1 MTTLPRP
8 IAVINELNHE
18 LSKLI
23 EEHCKRTRHVVLP
36 HPGLEAS
43 ANELCDS
50 IGPRMWPEPEDDL
63 KRDRFQWLANAS
75 EDTLGGLYPRDLF
88 YARAE
93 DRQQLQESF
102 FDLGVARYL
111 VYMAKHPQA
120 PPPGRKSRE
129 REVSTPTSFPS
140 GEDEQD
146 EQTDSSFNPK
156 SARASLVAPTSNPFP
171 KTRPSGG
178 ARKRRGLTMEASGAK
193 GGLQDGL
200 VSPPSLQSLVVVLK
214 LTPHQLRRVATEE
227 AGMQGL
233 HEGSAPSKGARGLGS
248 APTVRL
254 EGTAKEHSEPVSDA
268 NMLGRQHRERARAFH
283 SLSVSK
289 LTTVAI
295 GSGNGKEPMRP
306 VRQESP
312 PRDAESERG
321 EDEGP
326 SAASPEEGFHYI
338 GSGSYQKGP
347 PPDTPQR
354 TPDRRPFR
362 ESAPLVTH
370 ATTNAAVTKAL
381 PNTHADAKRS
391 LMGLPSPPASGPAI
405 DLQDHRASLKPDSIP
420 VLERIVTEIDWASPD
435 QFPSFVPLDS
445 GYTVEDLFA
454 RIDEQVPPMLE
465 QQRAIA
471 VRVQHLNYGGAGR
484 NVSCRIV
491 RVGPGGSRTFDV
503 MLGWLKRSD
512 AEAVPELKVTVE
524 WSS

>member
-1 MTTLPRP
+1 MTTLPRR
-8 IAVINELNHE
+8 IAVINEPNHE

-50 IGPRMWPEPEDDL
+50 VGPRMWPEPEDDL
-63 KRDRFQWLANAS
+63 KRDRFQWLADAS
-75 EDTLGGLYPRDLF
+75 EDTLGGLYPKDLF

-93 DRQQLQESF
+93 DRQQ
-102 FDLGVARYL
+102 
-111 VYMAKHPQA
+111 
-120 PPPGRKSRE
+120 
-129 REVSTPTSFPS
+129 
-140 GEDEQD
+140 
-146 EQTDSSFNPK
+146 
-156 SARASLVAPTSNPFP
+156 
-171 KTRPSGG
+171 
-178 ARKRRGLTMEASGAK
+178 KRRGLTMEASGAK
-193 GGLQDGL
+193 RGLQDGL
-200 VSPPSLQSLVVVLK
+200 LG
-214 LTPHQLRRVATEE
+214 RVATEE

-233 HEGSAPSKGARGLGS
+233 HEGSAPSKGARGLAS

-268 NMLGRQHRERARAFH
+268 NLLGRQHRERARAFH

-295 GSGNGKEPMRP
+295 GSGKGKEPIRP
-306 VRQESP
+306 VTQQSP
-312 PRDAESERG
+312 PRNADRERK
-321 EDEGP
+321 EDEGLN
-326 SAASPEEGFHYI
+326 AASREEDFHYT
-338 GSGSYQKGP
+338 GGGSYRKGP

-354 TPDRRPFR
+354 TPDRRAFTK
-362 ESAPLVTH
+362 SAPSVSH
-370 ATTNAAVTKAL
+370 ATTDAAVSKA
-381 PNTHADAKRS
+381 PPITHADSKRRS
-391 LMGLPSPPASGPAI
+391 ISLPSPPASGPVI
-405 DLQDHRASLKPDSIP
+405 DPQDHRASLEPDSVP
-420 VLERIVTEIDWASPD
+420 VLERIVAEIDWASPD
-435 QFPSFVPLDS
+435 QFPSFIPLDS
-445 GYTVEDLFA
+445 CYTVEDLFA

-471 VRVQHLNYGGAGR
+471 VRVQHLYYGGVDR